1 MAVLKSTILL
11 FSRLCEKISDIA
23 AHSRAMGGPLMSRKV
38 RKSDVNKFARFA
50 KKYPLA
56 AIALVVIAVAVLLF
70 QRMSDNNPTV
80 TVPMDGLYVHYI
92 DVGQGDSELLCC
104 NGQYM
109 LIDAGVPSAGDTVV
123 EYIRD
128 LGIKKLDYVVCTH
141 GHADHC
147 GGLDAVVES
156 FDVDTVFT
164 SPYAG
169 DAAAYLHFV
178 DTVESAQLTLE
189 VPDQG
194 VKYRLGEAQFEFL
207 GPLSDHKNVNDDS
220 LVLRLDYGD
229 TSFLFTGDMTAKA
242 EKELIE
248 DGADIKCDVLKVGHH
263 GSSGSSCYQFL
274 YEAEPKIG
282 VISCGRDNDYGHPHE
297 ETLSRL
303 NDAGVTVYRTDLEG
317 SIVIFSDGMKVER
330 RAA

>member
-1 MAVLKSTILL
+1 
-11 FSRLCEKISDIA
+11 
-23 AHSRAMGGPLMSRKV
+23 MSRKV
-38 RKSDVNKFARFA
+38 KKSDVNKFARFA

-56 AIALVVIAVAVLLF
+56 ALILVVIAAAVLIF
-70 QRMSDNNPTV
+70 QRTTENNPTV

-147 GGLDAVVES
+147 GGLDAVIES

-189 VPDQG
+189 VPEQG
-194 VKYRLGEAQFEFL
+194 VKYSLGDAKFEFL

-220 LVLRLDYGD
+220 LVLRIDYGD

-242 EKELIE
+242 ER
-248 DGADIKCDVLKVGHH
+248 
-263 GSSGSSCYQFL
+263 S
-274 YEAEPKIG
+274 
-282 VISCGRDNDYGHPHE
+282 
-297 ETLSRL
+297 LSRT
-303 NDAGVTVYRTDLEG
+303 AR
-317 SIVIFSDGMKVER
+317 M
-330 RAA
+330 

>member
-1 MAVLKSTILL
+1 
-11 FSRLCEKISDIA
+11 
-23 AHSRAMGGPLMSRKV
+23 MSRKV
-38 RKSDVNKFARFA
+38 KKSDVNKFAGFA

-56 AIALVVIAVAVLLF
+56 ALIIVVIAAALLIF
-70 QRMSDNNPTV
+70 QRISENTPTV

-92 DVGQGDSELLCC
+92 DVGQGDSELVCC
-104 NGQYM
+104 GGRYM
-109 LIDAGVPSAGDTVV
+109 LIDAGTPSAGDTVV
-123 EYIRD
+123 EYIQD

-156 FDVDTVFT
+156 FDVDTIFT

-169 DAAAYLHFV
+169 DAASYLHFV
-178 DTVESAQLTLE
+178 ETVENAQLTLE

-194 VKYRLGEAQFEFL
+194 VQYRLGDARFEFI
-207 GPLSDHKNVNDDS
+207 GPLEDHNNVNDDS
-220 LVLRLDYGD
+220 LVMRLTYGD
-229 TSFLFTGDMTAKA
+229 TSFLFTGDMTDEA

-248 DGADIKCDVLKVGHH
+248 DGENVKCDVLKVGHH
-263 GSSGSSCYQFL
+263 GSSGSSCYQLL
-274 YEAEPKIG
+274 YEAEPKIA

-297 ETLSRL
+297 ETLGRL
-303 NDAGVTVYRTDLEG
+303 KDAGVTVYRTDELG
-317 SIVIFSDGMKVER
+317 SIVIFSDGITVER

>member
-1 MAVLKSTILL
+1 M
-11 FSRLCEKISDIA
+11 R
-23 AHSRAMGGPLMSRKV
+23 RKV
-38 RKSDVNKFARFA
+38 KKSDVNKFAGFA

-56 AIALVVIAVAVLLF
+56 ALIIVVIAAALLIF
-70 QRMSDNNPTV
+70 QRISENTPTV

-92 DVGQGDSELLCC
+92 DVGQGDSELVCC
-104 NGQYM
+104 GGRYM
-109 LIDAGVPSAGDTVV
+109 LIDAGTPSAGDTVV
-123 EYIRD
+123 EYIQD

-156 FDVDTVFT
+156 FDVDTIFT

-169 DAAAYLHFV
+169 DAASYLRFV
-178 DTVESAQLTLE
+178 ETVENAQLTLE

-194 VKYRLGEAQFEFL
+194 VQYRLGDARFEFI
-207 GPLSDHKNVNDDS
+207 GPLEDHNNVNDDS
-220 LVLRLDYGD
+220 LVMRLTYGD

-248 DGADIKCDVLKVGHH
+248 DGENIKCDVLKVGHH

-274 YEAEPKIG
+274 YEAEPKIA

-297 ETLSRL
+297 ETLGRL
-303 NDAGVTVYRTDLEG
+303 KDAGVTVYRTDELG
-317 SIVIFSDGMKVER
+317 SIVIFSDGITVER

>member
-1 MAVLKSTILL
+1 
-11 FSRLCEKISDIA
+11 
-23 AHSRAMGGPLMSRKV
+23 MSRKV
-38 RKSDVNKFARFA
+38 KKSDVNKFAGFA

-56 AIALVVIAVAVLLF
+56 ALIIVVIAAALLIF
-70 QRMSDNNPTV
+70 QRISENTPTV

-92 DVGQGDSELLCC
+92 DVGQGDSELVCC
-104 NGQYM
+104 GGRYM
-109 LIDAGVPSAGDTVV
+109 LIDAGTPSAGDTVV
-123 EYIRD
+123 EYIQD

-156 FDVDTVFT
+156 FDVDTIFT

-169 DAAAYLHFV
+169 DAASYLRFV
-178 DTVESAQLTLE
+178 ETVENAQLTLE

-194 VKYRLGEAQFEFL
+194 VQYRLGDARFEFI
-207 GPLSDHKNVNDDS
+207 GPLEDHNNVNDDS
-220 LVLRLDYGD
+220 LVMRLTYGD
-229 TSFLFTGDMTAKA
+229 TSFLLTGDMTADA

-248 DGADIKCDVLKVGHH
+248 DGENVKCDVLKVGHH

-274 YEAEPKIG
+274 YEAEPKIA

-297 ETLSRL
+297 ETLGRL
-303 NDAGVTVYRTDLEG
+303 KDAGVTVYRTDELG
-317 SIVIFSDGMKVER
+317 SIVIFSDGITVER

>member
-1 MAVLKSTILL
+1 
-11 FSRLCEKISDIA
+11 
-23 AHSRAMGGPLMSRKV
+23 MSRKV
-38 RKSDVNKFARFA
+38 KKSDVNKFAGFA

-56 AIALVVIAVAVLLF
+56 ALIIVVIAAALLIF
-70 QRMSDNNPTV
+70 QRISENTPTV

-92 DVGQGDSELLCC
+92 DVGQGDSELVCC
-104 NGQYM
+104 GGRYM
-109 LIDAGVPSAGDTVV
+109 LIDAGTPSAGDTVV
-123 EYIRD
+123 EYIQD

-156 FDVDTVFT
+156 FDVDTIFT

-169 DAAAYLHFV
+169 DAASYLRFV
-178 DTVESAQLTLE
+178 ETVENAQLTLE

-194 VKYRLGEAQFEFL
+194 VQYRLGDARFEFI
-207 GPLSDHKNVNDDS
+207 GPLEDHNNVNDDS
-220 LVLRLDYGD
+220 LVMRLTYGD
-229 TSFLFTGDMTAKA
+229 TNFLFTGDMTADA

-248 DGADIKCDVLKVGHH
+248 DVENVKCDVLKVGHH

-274 YEAEPKIG
+274 YEAEPKIA

-297 ETLSRL
+297 ETLGRL
-303 NDAGVTVYRTDLEG
+303 KDAGVTVYRTDELG
-317 SIVIFSDGMKVER
+317 SIVIFSDGITVER

>member
-1 MAVLKSTILL
+1 
-11 FSRLCEKISDIA
+11 
-23 AHSRAMGGPLMSRKV
+23 MSRKV
-38 RKSDVNKFARFA
+38 KKSDVNKFAGFA

-56 AIALVVIAVAVLLF
+56 ALIIVVIAAALLIF
-70 QRMSDNNPTV
+70 QRISENTPTV

-92 DVGQGDSELLCC
+92 DVGQGDSELVCC
-104 NGQYM
+104 GGRYM
-109 LIDAGVPSAGDTVV
+109 LIDAGTPSAGDTVV
-123 EYIRD
+123 EYIQD

-156 FDVDTVFT
+156 FDVDTIFT

-169 DAAAYLHFV
+169 DAASYLRFV
-178 DTVESAQLTLE
+178 ETVENAQLTLE

-194 VKYRLGEAQFEFL
+194 VQYRLGDARFEFI
-207 GPLSDHKNVNDDS
+207 GPLEDHNNVNDDS
-220 LVLRLDYGD
+220 LVMRLTYGD
-229 TSFLFTGDMTAKA
+229 TSFLFTGDMTADS

-248 DGADIKCDVLKVGHH
+248 DGENVKCDVLKVGHH

-274 YEAEPKIG
+274 YEAEPKIA

-297 ETLSRL
+297 ETLGRL
-303 NDAGVTVYRTDLEG
+303 KDAGVTVYRTDELG
-317 SIVIFSDGMKVER
+317 SIVIFSDGITVER

>member
-1 MAVLKSTILL
+1 
-11 FSRLCEKISDIA
+11 
-23 AHSRAMGGPLMSRKV
+23 MSRKV
-38 RKSDVNKFARFA
+38 KKSDVNKFAGFA

-56 AIALVVIAVAVLLF
+56 ALIIVVIAAALLIF
-70 QRMSDNNPTV
+70 QRISENTPTV

-92 DVGQGDSELLCC
+92 DVGQGDSELVCC
-104 NGQYM
+104 GGRYM
-109 LIDAGVPSAGDTVV
+109 LIDAGTPSAGYTVV
-123 EYIRD
+123 EYIQD

-156 FDVDTVFT
+156 FDVDTIFT

-169 DAAAYLHFV
+169 DAASYLRFV
-178 DTVESAQLTLE
+178 ETVENAQLTLE
-189 VPDQG
+189 MPDQG
-194 VKYRLGEAQFEFL
+194 VQYRLGDARFEFI
-207 GPLSDHKNVNDDS
+207 GPLEDHNNVNDDS
-220 LVLRLDYGD
+220 LVMRLTYGD
-229 TSFLFTGDMTAKA
+229 TSFLFTGDMTADA

-248 DGADIKCDVLKVGHH
+248 DGENVKCDVLKVGHH

-274 YEAEPKIG
+274 YEAEPKIA

-297 ETLSRL
+297 ETLGRL
-303 NDAGVTVYRTDLEG
+303 KDAGVTVYRTDELG
-317 SIVIFSDGMKVER
+317 SIVIFSDGITVER

>member
-1 MAVLKSTILL
+1 
-11 FSRLCEKISDIA
+11 
-23 AHSRAMGGPLMSRKV
+23 MSRKV
-38 RKSDVNKFARFA
+38 KKSDVNKFAGFA

-56 AIALVVIAVAVLLF
+56 ALIIVVIAAALLIF
-70 QRMSDNNPTV
+70 QRISENTPTV

-92 DVGQGDSELLCC
+92 DVGQGDSELVCC
-104 NGQYM
+104 GGRYM
-109 LIDAGVPSAGDTVV
+109 LIDAGTPSAGDTVV
-123 EYIRD
+123 EYIQD

-156 FDVDTVFT
+156 FDVDTIFT

-169 DAAAYLHFV
+169 DAASYLRFV
-178 DTVESAQLTLE
+178 ETVENAQLTLE

-194 VKYRLGEAQFEFL
+194 VQYRLGDARFEFI
-207 GPLSDHKNVNDDS
+207 GPLEDHNNVNDDS
-220 LVLRLDYGD
+220 LVMRLTYGD
-229 TSFLFTGDMTAKA
+229 TSFLFTGDMTDEA

-248 DGADIKCDVLKVGHH
+248 DGENVKCDVLKVGHH

-274 YEAEPKIG
+274 YEAEPKIA

-297 ETLSRL
+297 ETLGRL
-303 NDAGVTVYRTDLEG
+303 KDAGVTVYRTDELG
-317 SIVIFSDGMKVER
+317 SIVIFSDGITVER

>member
-1 MAVLKSTILL
+1 
-11 FSRLCEKISDIA
+11 
-23 AHSRAMGGPLMSRKV
+23 MSRKV
-38 RKSDVNKFARFA
+38 KKSDVNKFAGFA

-56 AIALVVIAVAVLLF
+56 ALIIVVIAAALLIF
-70 QRMSDNNPTV
+70 QRISENTPTV

-92 DVGQGDSELLCC
+92 DVGQGDSELVCC
-104 NGQYM
+104 GGRYM
-109 LIDAGVPSAGDTVV
+109 LIDAGTPSAGDTVV
-123 EYIRD
+123 EYIQD

-156 FDVDTVFT
+156 FDVDPIFT

-169 DAAAYLHFV
+169 DAASYLRFV
-178 DTVESAQLTLE
+178 ETVENAQLTLE

-194 VKYRLGEAQFEFL
+194 VQYRLGDARFEFI
-207 GPLSDHKNVNDDS
+207 GPLEDHNNVNDDS
-220 LVLRLDYGD
+220 LVMRLTYGD
-229 TSFLFTGDMTAKA
+229 TNFLFTGDMTADA

-248 DGADIKCDVLKVGHH
+248 DGENVKCDVLKVGHH

-274 YEAEPKIG
+274 YEAEPKIA

-297 ETLSRL
+297 ETLGRL
-303 NDAGVTVYRTDLEG
+303 KDAGVTVYRTDELG
-317 SIVIFSDGMKVER
+317 SIVIFSDGITVER

>member
-1 MAVLKSTILL
+1 
-11 FSRLCEKISDIA
+11 
-23 AHSRAMGGPLMSRKV
+23 MSRKV
-38 RKSDVNKFARFA
+38 KKSDVNKFAGFA

-56 AIALVVIAVAVLLF
+56 ALIIVVIAAALLIF
-70 QRMSDNNPTV
+70 QRISENTPTV

-92 DVGQGDSELLCC
+92 DVGQGDSELVCC
-104 NGQYM
+104 GGRYM
-109 LIDAGVPSAGDTVV
+109 LIDAGTPSAGDTVV
-123 EYIRD
+123 EYIQD

-156 FDVDTVFT
+156 FDVDTIFT

-169 DAAAYLHFV
+169 DAASYLRFV
-178 DTVESAQLTLE
+178 ETVENAQLTLE

-194 VKYRLGEAQFEFL
+194 VQYRLGDARFEFI
-207 GPLSDHKNVNDDS
+207 GPLEDHNNVNDDS
-220 LVLRLDYGD
+220 LVMRLTYGD
-229 TSFLFTGDMTAKA
+229 TNFLFTGDMTADS

-248 DGADIKCDVLKVGHH
+248 DGENVKCDVLKVGHH

-274 YEAEPKIG
+274 YEAEPKIA

-297 ETLSRL
+297 ETLGRL
-303 NDAGVTVYRTDLEG
+303 KDAGVTVYRTDELG
-317 SIVIFSDGMKVER
+317 SIVIFSDGITVER

>member
-1 MAVLKSTILL
+1 
-11 FSRLCEKISDIA
+11 
-23 AHSRAMGGPLMSRKV
+23 MSRKV
-38 RKSDVNKFARFA
+38 KKSDVNKFAGFA

-56 AIALVVIAVAVLLF
+56 ALIIVVIAAALLIF
-70 QRMSDNNPTV
+70 QRISENTPTV

-92 DVGQGDSELLCC
+92 DVGQGDSELVCC
-104 NGQYM
+104 GGRYM
-109 LIDAGVPSAGDTVV
+109 LIDAGTPLAGDTVV
-123 EYIRD
+123 EYIQD

-156 FDVDTVFT
+156 FDVDTIFT

-169 DAAAYLHFV
+169 DAASYLRFV
-178 DTVESAQLTLE
+178 ETVENAQLTLE

-194 VKYRLGEAQFEFL
+194 VQYRLGDARFEFI
-207 GPLSDHKNVNDDS
+207 GPLEDHNNVNDDS
-220 LVLRLDYGD
+220 LVMRLTYGD
-229 TSFLFTGDMTAKA
+229 TSFLFTGDMTADA

-248 DGADIKCDVLKVGHH
+248 DGENVKCDVLKVGHH

-274 YEAEPKIG
+274 YEAEPKIA

-297 ETLSRL
+297 ETLGRL
-303 NDAGVTVYRTDLEG
+303 KDAGVTVYRTDELG
-317 SIVIFSDGMKVER
+317 SIVIFSDGITVER

>member
-1 MAVLKSTILL
+1 
-11 FSRLCEKISDIA
+11 
-23 AHSRAMGGPLMSRKV
+23 MSRKV
-38 RKSDVNKFARFA
+38 KKSDVNKFAGFA

-56 AIALVVIAVAVLLF
+56 ALIIVVIAAALLIF
-70 QRMSDNNPTV
+70 QRISENTPTV

-92 DVGQGDSELLCC
+92 DVGQGDSELVCC
-104 NGQYM
+104 GGRYM
-109 LIDAGVPSAGDTVV
+109 LIDAGTPSAGDTVV
-123 EYIRD
+123 EYIQD

-156 FDVDTVFT
+156 FDVDTIFT

-169 DAAAYLHFV
+169 DAASYLRFV
-178 DTVESAQLTLE
+178 ETVENAQLTLE

-194 VKYRLGEAQFEFL
+194 VQYRLGDARFEFI
-207 GPLSDHKNVNDDS
+207 GPLEDHNNVNDDS
-220 LVLRLDYGD
+220 LVMRLTYGD
-229 TSFLFTGDMTAKA
+229 TNFLFTGDMTADA

-248 DGADIKCDVLKVGHH
+248 DGENVKCDVLKVGHH
-263 GSSGSSCYQFL
+263 GSSGSSCYQVL
-274 YEAEPKIG
+274 YEAEPKIA

-297 ETLSRL
+297 ETLGRL
-303 NDAGVTVYRTDLEG
+303 KDAGVTVYRTDELG
-317 SIVIFSDGMKVER
+317 SIVIFSDGITVER

>member
-1 MAVLKSTILL
+1 
-11 FSRLCEKISDIA
+11 
-23 AHSRAMGGPLMSRKV
+23 MSRKI
-38 RKSDVNKFARFA
+38 RKSDVNKFAGFA

-56 AIALVVIAVAVLLF
+56 ALILAVIAAAVLIF
-70 QRMSDNNPTV
+70 TKSSESGGSV

-92 DVGQGDSELLCC
+92 DVGQGDSELVCC
-104 NGQYM
+104 GGEYM
-109 LIDAGVPSAGDTVV
+109 LIDAGTPSAGDTVV
-123 EYIRD
+123 EYIKE

-147 GGLDAVVES
+147 GGLDAVIES

-169 DAAAYLHFV
+169 DAAAYVRFV
-178 DTVESAQLTLE
+178 ETVESAQLTLE
-189 VPDQG
+189 VPDEG
-194 VKYRLGEAQFEFL
+194 VKYSLGDALFEFI
-207 GPLSDHKNVNDDS
+207 GPLEDHSNVNDDS
-220 LVLRLDYGD
+220 LVMRLVYGD

-248 DGADIKCDVLKVGHH
+248 DGKNVKCDVLKVGHH

-274 YEAEPKIG
+274 YEAEPEIA

-303 NDAGVTVYRTDLEG
+303 SDAGVTVYRTDELG

-330 RAA
+330 SAA

>member
-1 MAVLKSTILL
+1 
-11 FSRLCEKISDIA
+11 
-23 AHSRAMGGPLMSRKV
+23 MSRKV
-38 RKSDVNKFARFA
+38 KKSDVNKFAGFA

-56 AIALVVIAVAVLLF
+56 ALIIVVIAAALLIF
-70 QRMSDNNPTV
+70 QRISENTPTV

-92 DVGQGDSELLCC
+92 DVGQGDSELVCC
-104 NGQYM
+104 GGRYM
-109 LIDAGVPSAGDTVV
+109 LIDAGTPSAGDTVV
-123 EYIRD
+123 EYIQD

-156 FDVDTVFT
+156 FDVDTIFT

-169 DAAAYLHFV
+169 DAASYLRFV
-178 DTVESAQLTLE
+178 ETVENAQLTLE

-194 VKYRLGEAQFEFL
+194 VQYRLGDARFEFI
-207 GPLSDHKNVNDDS
+207 GPLEDHNNVNDDS
-220 LVLRLDYGD
+220 LVMRLTYGD
-229 TSFLFTGDMTAKA
+229 TSFLLTGDMTAKA

-248 DGADIKCDVLKVGHH
+248 DGENVKCDVLKVGHH

-274 YEAEPKIG
+274 YEAEPKIA

-297 ETLSRL
+297 ETLGRL
-303 NDAGVTVYRTDLEG
+303 KDAGVTVYRTDELG
-317 SIVIFSDGMKVER
+317 SIVIFSDGITVER

>member
-1 MAVLKSTILL
+1 
-11 FSRLCEKISDIA
+11 
-23 AHSRAMGGPLMSRKV
+23 MSRKV
-38 RKSDVNKFARFA
+38 KKSDVNKFAGFA

-56 AIALVVIAVAVLLF
+56 ALIIVVIAAALLIF
-70 QRMSDNNPTV
+70 QRISENTPTV

-92 DVGQGDSELLCC
+92 DVGQGDSELVCC
-104 NGQYM
+104 GGRYM
-109 LIDAGVPSAGDTVV
+109 LIDAGTPSAGDTVV
-123 EYIRD
+123 EYIQD

-147 GGLDAVVES
+147 GGLDAVIES
-156 FDVDTVFT
+156 FDVDTIFT

-169 DAAAYLHFV
+169 DAASYLRFV
-178 DTVESAQLTLE
+178 ETIENAQLTLE

-194 VKYRLGEAQFEFL
+194 VQYRLGDARFEFI
-207 GPLSDHKNVNDDS
+207 GPLEDHNNVNDDS
-220 LVLRLDYGD
+220 LVMRLTYGD
-229 TSFLFTGDMTAKA
+229 TSFLFTGDMTADS

-248 DGADIKCDVLKVGHH
+248 DGENVKCDVLKVGHH

-274 YEAEPKIG
+274 YEAEPKIA

-297 ETLSRL
+297 ETLGRL
-303 NDAGVTVYRTDLEG
+303 KDAGVTVYRTDELG
-317 SIVIFSDGMKVER
+317 SIVIFGDGITVER

>member
-1 MAVLKSTILL
+1 
-11 FSRLCEKISDIA
+11 
-23 AHSRAMGGPLMSRKV
+23 MSRKV
-38 RKSDVNKFARFA
+38 KKSDVNKFAGFA

-56 AIALVVIAVAVLLF
+56 ALIIVVIAAALLIF
-70 QRMSDNNPTV
+70 QRISENTPTV

-92 DVGQGDSELLCC
+92 DVGQGDSELVCC
-104 NGQYM
+104 GGRYM
-109 LIDAGVPSAGDTVV
+109 LIDAGTPSAGDTVV
-123 EYIRD
+123 EYIQD

-156 FDVDTVFT
+156 FDVDTIFT

-169 DAAAYLHFV
+169 DAASYLRFV
-178 DTVESAQLTLE
+178 ETIENAQLTLE

-194 VKYRLGEAQFEFL
+194 VQYRLGDARFEFI
-207 GPLSDHKNVNDDS
+207 GPLEDHNNVNDDS
-220 LVLRLDYGD
+220 LVMRLTYGD
-229 TSFLFTGDMTAKA
+229 TSFLFTGDMTADS

-248 DGADIKCDVLKVGHH
+248 DGENVKCDVLKVGHH

-274 YEAEPKIG
+274 YEAEPKIA

-297 ETLSRL
+297 ETLGRL
-303 NDAGVTVYRTDLEG
+303 KYAGVTVYRTDELG
-317 SIVIFSDGMKVER
+317 SIVIFSDGITVER

>member
-1 MAVLKSTILL
+1 
-11 FSRLCEKISDIA
+11 
-23 AHSRAMGGPLMSRKV
+23 MSRKV
-38 RKSDVNKFARFA
+38 KKSDVNKFAGFA

-56 AIALVVIAVAVLLF
+56 ALIIVVIAAALLIF
-70 QRMSDNNPTV
+70 QRISENTPTV

-92 DVGQGDSELLCC
+92 DVGQGDSELVCC
-104 NGQYM
+104 GGRYM
-109 LIDAGVPSAGDTVV
+109 LIDAGTPSAGDTVV
-123 EYIRD
+123 EYIQD

-156 FDVDTVFT
+156 FDVDTIFT

-169 DAAAYLHFV
+169 DAASYLRFV
-178 DTVESAQLTLE
+178 ETVENAQLTLE

-194 VKYRLGEAQFEFL
+194 VQYRLGDARFEFI
-207 GPLSDHKNVNDDS
+207 GPLEDHNNVNDDS
-220 LVLRLDYGD
+220 LVMRLTYGD

-248 DGADIKCDVLKVGHH
+248 DGENIKCDVLKVGHH

-274 YEAEPKIG
+274 YEAEPKIA

-297 ETLSRL
+297 ETLGRL
-303 NDAGVTVYRTDLEG
+303 KDAGVTVYRTDELG
-317 SIVIFSDGMKVER
+317 SIVIFSDGITVER

>member
-1 MAVLKSTILL
+1 
-11 FSRLCEKISDIA
+11 
-23 AHSRAMGGPLMSRKV
+23 MSRKV
-38 RKSDVNKFARFA
+38 KKSDVNKFAGFA

-56 AIALVVIAVAVLLF
+56 ALIIVVIAAALLIF
-70 QRMSDNNPTV
+70 QRISENTPTV

-92 DVGQGDSELLCC
+92 DVGQGDSELVCC
-104 NGQYM
+104 GGRYM
-109 LIDAGVPSAGDTVV
+109 LIDAGTPSAGDTVV
-123 EYIRD
+123 EYIQD

-141 GHADHC
+141 GHADYC

-156 FDVDTVFT
+156 FDVDTIVT

-169 DAAAYLHFV
+169 DAASYLRFV
-178 DTVESAQLTLE
+178 ETIENAQLTLE

-194 VKYRLGEAQFEFL
+194 VQYRLGDARFEFI
-207 GPLSDHKNVNDDS
+207 GPLEDHNNVNDDS
-220 LVLRLDYGD
+220 LVMRLTYGD
-229 TSFLFTGDMTAKA
+229 TSFLFTGDMTADA

-248 DGADIKCDVLKVGHH
+248 DGENVKCDVLKVGHH

-274 YEAEPKIG
+274 YEAEPKIA

-297 ETLSRL
+297 ETLGRL
-303 NDAGVTVYRTDLEG
+303 KDAGVTVYRTDELG
-317 SIVIFSDGMKVER
+317 SIVIFSDGITVER

>member
-1 MAVLKSTILL
+1 
-11 FSRLCEKISDIA
+11 
-23 AHSRAMGGPLMSRKV
+23 MSRKV
-38 RKSDVNKFARFA
+38 KKSDVNKFAGFA

-56 AIALVVIAVAVLLF
+56 ALIIVVIAAALLIF
-70 QRMSDNNPTV
+70 QRISENTPTV

-92 DVGQGDSELLCC
+92 DVGQGDSELVCC
-104 NGQYM
+104 GGRYM
-109 LIDAGVPSAGDTVV
+109 LIDAGTPSAGDTVV
-123 EYIRD
+123 EYIQD

-156 FDVDTVFT
+156 FDVDTIFT

-169 DAAAYLHFV
+169 DEASYLRFV
-178 DTVESAQLTLE
+178 ETVENAQLTLE

-194 VKYRLGEAQFEFL
+194 VQYRLGDARFEFI
-207 GPLSDHKNVNDDS
+207 GPLEDHKNVNDDS
-220 LVLRLDYGD
+220 LVMRLTYGD
-229 TSFLFTGDMTAKA
+229 TNFLFTGDMTADA

-248 DGADIKCDVLKVGHH
+248 DGENVKCDVLKVGHH

-274 YEAEPKIG
+274 YEAEPKIA

-297 ETLSRL
+297 ETLGRL
-303 NDAGVTVYRTDLEG
+303 KDAGVTVYRTDELG
-317 SIVIFSDGMKVER
+317 SIVIFSDGITVER

>member
-1 MAVLKSTILL
+1 
-11 FSRLCEKISDIA
+11 
-23 AHSRAMGGPLMSRKV
+23 MSRKV
-38 RKSDVNKFARFA
+38 KKSDVNKFAGFA

-56 AIALVVIAVAVLLF
+56 ALIIVVIAAALLIF
-70 QRMSDNNPTV
+70 QRISENTPTV

-92 DVGQGDSELLCC
+92 DVGQGDSELVCC
-104 NGQYM
+104 GGRYM
-109 LIDAGVPSAGDTVV
+109 LIDAGTPSAGDTVV
-123 EYIRD
+123 EYIQD

-156 FDVDTVFT
+156 FDVDTIFT

-169 DAAAYLHFV
+169 DAASYLRFV
-178 DTVESAQLTLE
+178 ETIENAQLTLE

-194 VKYRLGEAQFEFL
+194 VQYRLGDARFEFI
-207 GPLSDHKNVNDDS
+207 GPLEDHNNVNDDS
-220 LVLRLDYGD
+220 LVMRLTYGD
-229 TSFLFTGDMTAKA
+229 TSFLFTGDMTADS

-248 DGADIKCDVLKVGHH
+248 DGENVKCDVLKVGHH

-274 YEAEPKIG
+274 HEAEPKIA

-297 ETLSRL
+297 ETLGRL
-303 NDAGVTVYRTDLEG
+303 KDAGVTVYRTDELG
-317 SIVIFSDGMKVER
+317 SIVIFSDGITVER

>member
-1 MAVLKSTILL
+1 
-11 FSRLCEKISDIA
+11 
-23 AHSRAMGGPLMSRKV
+23 MSRKV
-38 RKSDVNKFARFA
+38 KKSDVNKFAGFA

-56 AIALVVIAVAVLLF
+56 ALIIVVIAAALLIF
-70 QRMSDNNPTV
+70 QRISENTPTV

-92 DVGQGDSELLCC
+92 DVGQGDSELVCC
-104 NGQYM
+104 GGRYM
-109 LIDAGVPSAGDTVV
+109 LIDAGTPSAGDTVV
-123 EYIRD
+123 EYIQD

-156 FDVDTVFT
+156 FDVDTIFT

-169 DAAAYLHFV
+169 DAASYLRFV
-178 DTVESAQLTLE
+178 ETVENAQLTLE

-194 VKYRLGEAQFEFL
+194 VQYRLGDARFEFI
-207 GPLSDHKNVNDDS
+207 GPLEDHNNVNDDS
-220 LVLRLDYGD
+220 LVMRLTYGD
-229 TSFLFTGDMTAKA
+229 TNFLFTGDMTADA

-248 DGADIKCDVLKVGHH
+248 DGENVKCDVLKVGHH

-274 YEAEPKIG
+274 YEAEPKIA
-282 VISCGRDNDYGHPHE
+282 VISCERDNDYGHPHE
-297 ETLSRL
+297 ETLGRL
-303 NDAGVTVYRTDLEG
+303 KDAGVTVYRTDELG
-317 SIVIFSDGMKVER
+317 SIVIFSDGITVER

>member
-1 MAVLKSTILL
+1 
-11 FSRLCEKISDIA
+11 
-23 AHSRAMGGPLMSRKV
+23 MSRKV
-38 RKSDVNKFARFA
+38 KKSDVNKFAGFA

-56 AIALVVIAVAVLLF
+56 ALIIVVIAAALLIF
-70 QRMSDNNPTV
+70 QRISENTPTV

-92 DVGQGDSELLCC
+92 DVGQGDSELVCC
-104 NGQYM
+104 GGRYM
-109 LIDAGVPSAGDTVV
+109 LIDAGTPSAGDTVV
-123 EYIRD
+123 EYIQD

-156 FDVDTVFT
+156 FDVDTIFT

-169 DAAAYLHFV
+169 DAASYLRFV
-178 DTVESAQLTLE
+178 ETVENAQLTLE

-194 VKYRLGEAQFEFL
+194 VQYRLGDARFEFI
-207 GPLSDHKNVNDDS
+207 GPLEDHNNVNDDS
-220 LVLRLDYGD
+220 LVMRLTYGD
-229 TSFLFTGDMTAKA
+229 TNFLFTGDMTADA

-248 DGADIKCDVLKVGHH
+248 DGENVKCDVLKVGHH
-263 GSSGSSCYQFL
+263 GSSGSSCYQFF
-274 YEAEPKIG
+274 YEAEPKIA

-297 ETLSRL
+297 ETLGRL
-303 NDAGVTVYRTDLEG
+303 KDAGVTVYRTDELG
-317 SIVIFSDGMKVER
+317 SIVIFSDGITVER